1 MTTTHGHHLTDAARA
16 RVGTTI
22 DGLWHVDGLVAVGG
36 SATIYAASVQ
46 DPPKAGRRPEGATR
60 RGGKRYAVKVF
71 DVELAEVPSALA
83 HFRAEGRVANRIG
96 HAGVV
101 NILAEGTTED
111 GAPYLVMP
119 LLEGET
125 AQQRLQRHPGGLPA
139 REALAIVEAV
149 LDVLVAAHG
158 RGIVHR
164 DLKPDNVF
172 LERGG
177 GVRLLDFGIARLADN
192 PDRTMHG
199 TVLGTPGYMPPEQAR
214 GKIDEVGPRSDLWS
228 TGALLYTLLT
238 GRILQEAPTLIASVL
253 RAQNDAVAPAM
264 QLVPGA
270 GEALANAL
278 DGALAFDPSHRW
290 MDASAM
296 LLAVRAAIDAVRAKE
311 HIGSCPGVAVDSLS
325 PAPATPADD
334 EAKPVTMPG
343 PGELWRPVPWIA
355 GFAAA
360 AAALAVA
367 AFVHVRPSMTA
378 PASAPVAA
386 SRPVAADVAPPPE
399 ERPPAPVDA
408 PALSGPSGGG
418 APLTGLTVDVDSLP
432 GPAPVT
438 ATSAKR
444 TPVKPKAS
452 EIVRTV
458 DF

>member
-1 MTTTHGHHLTDAARA
+1 MTTTGHTLSDAARA

-36 SATIYAASVQ
+36 SATIYAAT
-46 DPPKAGRRPEGATR
+46 DGR
-60 RGGKRYAVKVF
+60 GKRYAVKVF
-71 DVELAEVPSALA
+71 DVDLAEVPSALA

-119 LLEGET
+119 LLDGET
-125 AQQRLQRHPGGLPA
+125 AQQRLQRHAGGLPA

-149 LDVLVAAHG
+149 LDVLVAAHA

-177 GVRLLDFGIARLADN
+177 GVRVLDFGIARLTDN
-192 PDRTMHG
+192 PDRTMYG

-228 TGALLYTLLT
+228 AGALLYTLLT
-238 GRILQEAPTLIASVL
+238 GRMLHEAPTLIASVL
-253 RAQNDAVAPAM
+253 RAQNDPVAPAA
-264 QLVPGA
+264 QLVPGV

-296 LLAVRAAIDAVRAKE
+296 LLAVRAAIDEVRGKALV
-311 HIGSCPGVAVDSLS
+311 GSCPGVAVDSL
-325 PAPATPADD
+325 APTTPGSG
-334 EAKPVTMPG
+334 EEKPVTMPG
-343 PGELWRPVPWIA
+343 PGEIWRPVPWIA
-355 GFAAA
+355 GFAAV
-360 AAALAVA
+360 AAALVVA
-367 AFVHVRPSMTA
+367 AFVHVRS
-378 PASAPVAA
+378 PAQVALARAPVAA
-386 SRPVAADVAPPPE
+386 SRPVAADASPPE
-399 ERPPAPVDA
+399 EPAPV
-408 PALSGPSGGG
+408 
-418 APLTGLTVDVDSLP
+418 
-432 GPAPVT
+432 PV
-438 ATSAKR
+438 ASAKR
-444 TPVKPKAS
+444 TPVKPKAT

-458 DF
+458 NF

>member
-1 MTTTHGHHLTDAARA
+1 MTNNGHTANDAARA

-36 SATIYAASVQ
+36 SATIYAAT
-46 DPPKAGRRPEGATR
+46 DGR
-60 RGGKRYAVKVF
+60 GKRYAVKVF
-71 DVELAEVPSALA
+71 DVDLTEVPSALA

-101 NILAEGTTED
+101 NVLAEGTTED

-119 LLEGET
+119 LLDGET
-125 AQQRLQRHPGGLPA
+125 AQQRLQRHAGGLPA

-177 GVRLLDFGIARLADN
+177 GVRVLDFGIARLADN

-228 TGALLYTLLT
+228 AGALLYTLLT
-238 GRILQEAPTLIASVL
+238 GRVLHEAPTLIASVL
-253 RAQNDAVAPAM
+253 RAQNDPVGPAV

-296 LLAVRAAIDAVRAKE
+296 LLAVRAATDEARGKALV
-311 HIGSCPGVAVDSLS
+311 GSCPGVAVDSL
-325 PAPATPADD
+325 APTTPAGD
-334 EAKPVTMPG
+334 EEKPVTMPG
-343 PGELWRPVPWIA
+343 PGEIWRPVPWIA

-367 AFVHVRPSMTA
+367 AFVHVRPQA
-378 PASAPVAA
+378 PVALASAPVAA
-386 SRPVAADVAPPPE
+386 SRPVAAYVAPPPE
-399 ERPPAPVDA
+399 EQAPPAPVEA
-408 PALSGPSGGG
+408 PSL
-418 APLTGLTVDVDSLP
+418 APTVVDIDSLP
-432 GPAPVT
+432 APAPI
-438 ATSAKR
+438 ASAKR
-444 TPVKPKAS
+444 ASAKPKAS

>member
-1 MTTTHGHHLTDAARA
+1 MTTAAAHSSDAARA

-22 DGLWHVDGLVAVGG
+22 DALWRVDALVAVGG
-36 SATIYAASVQ
+36 SASIYAAT
-46 DPPKAGRRPEGATR
+46 DGR
-60 RGGKRYAVKVF
+60 GKRYAVKVF
-71 DVELAEVPSALA
+71 DVELADVPSALA

-96 HAGVV
+96 HPGVV
-101 NILAEGTTED
+101 NVLAEGTTED

-149 LDVLVAAHG
+149 LDVLVAAHA

-177 GVRLLDFGIARLADN
+177 GVRVLDFGIARLADN

-214 GKIDEVGPRSDLWS
+214 GKIDAIGPRSDLW
-228 TGALLYTLLT
+228 TVGAMLYTLLT
-238 GRILQEAPTLIASVL
+238 GRVLHEAPTLIASVL
-253 RAQNDAVAPAM
+253 RAQNDPVLPAA
-264 QLVPGA
+264 QIVPGA
-270 GEALANAL
+270 SEALASAL
-278 DGALAFDPSHRW
+278 DGALAFDPAHRW
-290 MDASAM
+290 MDATAM
-296 LLAVRAAIDAVRAKE
+296 LLAVRAALDEVRSKE
-311 HIGSCPGVAVDSLS
+311 LVGSCPGVAVDSLAPAAS
-325 PAPATPADD
+325 PAPREKT
-334 EAKPVTMPG
+334 PVTMPG
-343 PGELWRPVPWIA
+343 PGEMWRPVPWIA

-367 AFVHVRPSMTA
+367 AFVRVHPGPAV

-399 ERPPAPVDA
+399 EPPPAPIEA
-408 PALSGPSGGG
+408 PS
-418 APLTGLTVDVDSLP
+418 LTPPVVDVDSLP
-432 GPAPVT
+432 AMPAPV
-438 ATSAKR
+438 ASAKHAA
-444 TPVKPKAS
+444 PKPKAH
-452 EIVRTV
+452 EIVRTA

>member
-1 MTTTHGHHLTDAARA
+1 MTTTTAHSSDAVRA

-22 DGLWHVDGLVAVGG
+22 DGLWRIDALVAVGG
-36 SATIYAASVQ
+36 SATIYAATAEG
-46 DPPKAGRRPEGATR
+46 PPKAARRPERATR
-60 RGGKRYAVKVF
+60 RSGKRYAVKVF
-71 DVELAEVPSALA
+71 DVDLSDVPSALA

-101 NILAEGTTED
+101 NVLAEGTTED

-125 AQQRLQRHPGGLPA
+125 AQQRLQRHPQGLPV
-139 REALAIVEAV
+139 REALAIAEAV
-149 LDVLVAAHG
+149 LDVLVAAHS

-177 GVRLLDFGIARLADN
+177 GVRVLDFGIARLADN

-199 TVLGTPGYMPPEQAR
+199 TVLGTPGYLPPEQAR
-214 GKIDEVGPRSDLWS
+214 GKIDEIGPRSDLW
-228 TGALLYTLLT
+228 TVGAMMYTLLT
-238 GRILQEAPTLIASVL
+238 GRVLHEAPTLIASVL
-253 RAQNDAVAPAM
+253 RAQNDAAAPAT
-264 QLVPGA
+264 QLVPGV
-270 GEALANAL
+270 GDALAHAL
-278 DGALAFDPSHRW
+278 DGALAFNPADRW

-296 LLAVRAAIDAVRAKE
+296 LLAVRAAIEEVRSKE
-311 HIGSCPGVAVDSLS
+311 LAASCPGVAVDSL
-325 PAPATPADD
+325 APSAASQPR
-334 EAKPVTMPG
+334 EEHPVTMPG
-343 PGELWRPVPWIA
+343 PGEIWRPVPWIA

-367 AFVHVRPSMTA
+367 AFVRVHPGPAV

-386 SRPVAADVAPPPE
+386 SRPVAVDVAPPPE
-399 ERPPAPVDA
+399 EPPPPPVEAPSLTPPVVDI
-408 PALSGPSGGG
+408 
-418 APLTGLTVDVDSLP
+418 DSLP
-432 GPAPVT
+432 APPH
-438 ATSAKR
+438 AAASAKR
-444 TPVKPKAS
+444 APVKPKAG

>member
-1 MTTTHGHHLTDAARA
+1 MTTNGHTLSDGARA

-36 SATIYAASVQ
+36 SATIYAAT
-46 DPPKAGRRPEGATR
+46 DGR
-60 RGGKRYAVKVF
+60 GKRYAVKVF

-101 NILAEGTTED
+101 NILAEGTTAD

-125 AQQRLQRHPGGLPA
+125 AQQRLQRHAGGLPV
-139 REALAIVEAV
+139 REALAIVETV

-177 GVRLLDFGIARLADN
+177 GVRVLDFGIARLADN

-214 GKIDEVGPRSDLWS
+214 GKIDEIGPRSDLWS
-228 TGALLYTLLT
+228 AGALLYTLLT
-238 GRILQEAPTLIASVL
+238 GRVLHVAPTLIASVL
-253 RAQNDAVAPAM
+253 RAQNEAVAPAA
-264 QLVPGA
+264 QLLPGA
-270 GEALANAL
+270 GEALTNAL
-278 DGALAFDPSHRW
+278 DGALAFDASNRW

-296 LLAVRAAIDAVRAKE
+296 LLAVRAAVDEVRAKE
-311 HIGSCPGVAVDSLS
+311 HVGSCPGVAVDSLAPTI
-325 PAPATPADD
+325 PAGDD
-334 EAKPVTMPG
+334 EKPVTMPG
-343 PGELWRPVPWIA
+343 PGEIWRPVPWVA

-367 AFVHVRPSMTA
+367 AFVHVRPPA
-378 PASAPVAA
+378 PVALASAPVAA
-386 SRPVAADVAPPPE
+386 SRHVAADVAPPPE
-399 ERPPAPVDA
+399 EAPPAPVDA
-408 PALSGPSGGG
+408 PAL
-418 APLTGLTVDVDSLP
+418 APAVVDIDSLP
-432 GPAPVT
+432 APAPV
-438 ATSAKR
+438 ASAKR

>member
-1 MTTTHGHHLTDAARA
+1 MTNDAPAANDAARA

-36 SATIYAASVQ
+36 SAAIYAAT
-46 DPPKAGRRPEGATR
+46 DGR
-60 RGGKRYAVKVF
+60 GKRYAVKVF
-71 DVELAEVPSALA
+71 DVDLVEVPSALA

-101 NILAEGTTED
+101 NVLAEGTTED

-125 AQQRLQRHPGGLPA
+125 AQQRLQRHGGGLPA
-139 REALAIVEAV
+139 REALAIAEAV

-177 GVRLLDFGIARLADN
+177 GVRVLDFGIARLADN

-214 GKIDEVGPRSDLWS
+214 GKLDEVGPRSDLWS

-238 GRILQEAPTLIASVL
+238 GRVLHEAPTLIASVL
-253 RAQNDAVAPAM
+253 RAQNDAVAPAA
-264 QLVPGA
+264 QLVPGV

-278 DGALAFDPSHRW
+278 DGALAFDLSHRW

-296 LLAVRAAIDAVRAKE
+296 LLAVRAASDEARGKALV
-311 HIGSCPGVAVDSLS
+311 GSCPGVAVDSL
-325 PAPATPADD
+325 APSTPAGD
-334 EAKPVTMPG
+334 EEKPVTMPG
-343 PGELWRPVPWIA
+343 PGEIWRPVPWIA

-367 AFVHVRPSMTA
+367 AFVHVRP
-378 PASAPVAA
+378 PAQVALASGPVAA
-386 SRPVAADVAPPPE
+386 SRPVAAHVAPPPE
-399 ERPPAPVDA
+399 EEPPPAPVEA
-408 PALSGPSGGG
+408 PAL
-418 APLTGLTVDVDSLP
+418 APTVVDIDSLP
-432 GPAPVT
+432 APAPV
-438 ATSAKR
+438 ASAKR
-444 TPVKPKAS
+444 TPIKPKAS

>member
-1 MTTTHGHHLTDAARA
+1 
-16 RVGTTI
+16 VGTTI

-36 SATIYAASVQ
+36 SATIYAAT
-46 DPPKAGRRPEGATR
+46 DGR
-60 RGGKRYAVKVF
+60 GKRYAVKVF
-71 DVELAEVPSALA
+71 DVDLVEVPSALA

-101 NILAEGTTED
+101 NVLAEGTTED

-125 AQQRLQRHPGGLPA
+125 AQQRLQRHAGGLPA
-139 REALAIVEAV
+139 PEALAIVEAV

-177 GVRLLDFGIARLADN
+177 GVRVLDFGIARLADS

-228 TGALLYTLLT
+228 AGALLYTLLT
-238 GRILQEAPTLIASVL
+238 GRVLHWAPTLIASVL
-253 RAQNDAVAPAM
+253 RAQNDAVAPAA

-278 DGALAFDPSHRW
+278 DGALAFDASHRW

-296 LLAVRAAIDAVRAKE
+296 RLAVRAAIDEAHGKALV
-311 HIGSCPGVAVDSLS
+311 GSCPGVAVDSL
-325 PAPATPADD
+325 APTTPAGD
-334 EAKPVTMPG
+334 EEKPVTMPG
-343 PGELWRPVPWIA
+343 PGEIWRPVPWIA

-367 AFVHVRPSMTA
+367 AFVHVRPQA
-378 PASAPVAA
+378 PLAVASGPVAA
-386 SRPVAADVAPPPE
+386 TRPVAAYVAPPPE
-399 ERPPAPVDA
+399 EVPPPAVEAPALAPPAVDIDSLPAPAPVA
-408 PALSGPSGGG
+408 
-418 APLTGLTVDVDSLP
+418 
-432 GPAPVT
+432 
-438 ATSAKR
+438 SAKR
-444 TPVKPKAS
+444 SYGTVKPKAS

>member
-1 MTTTHGHHLTDAARA
+1 MTTLGHTLSDEARA
-16 RVGTTI
+16 RVGATI

-36 SATIYAASVQ
+36 SATIYAAT
-46 DPPKAGRRPEGATR
+46 DGR
-60 RGGKRYAVKVF
+60 GKRYAVKVF
-71 DVELAEVPSALA
+71 DVELVEVPSALA

-101 NILAEGTTED
+101 NVLAEGTTED

-119 LLEGET
+119 LLDGET
-125 AQQRLQRHPGGLPA
+125 AQQRLQRHAGGLPV
-139 REALAIVEAV
+139 REALAIVETV

-177 GVRLLDFGIARLADN
+177 GVRVLDFGIARLADN

-214 GKIDEVGPRSDLWS
+214 GKIDEIGPRSDLWS
-228 TGALLYTLLT
+228 VGALLYTLLT
-238 GRILQEAPTLIASVL
+238 GRVLHAAPTLIASVL
-253 RAQNDAVAPAM
+253 RAQNDAAAPAA
-264 QLVPGA
+264 QLVPGV

-278 DGALAFDPSHRW
+278 DGALAFDPSNRW

-296 LLAVRAAIDAVRAKE
+296 LLAVRAAIDEVRGKDLA
-311 HIGSCPGVAVDSLS
+311 SCPGVAVDSL
-325 PAPATPADD
+325 APTTPEDD
-334 EAKPVTMPG
+334 EEKPVTMPG
-343 PGELWRPVPWIA
+343 PGEIWRPVPWIA

-367 AFVHVRPSMTA
+367 AFVHVRP
-378 PASAPVAA
+378 PAQSALALAPVAA
-386 SRPVAADVAPPPE
+386 SRPVAADIAPPRE
-399 ERPPAPVDA
+399 ETAPAPVDV
-408 PALSGPSGGG
+408 PALATTSGGG
-418 APLTGLTVDVDSLP
+418 APMPGASGVGAPLPDAIVDVDSLP
-432 GPAPVT
+432 EAAPV
-438 ATSAKR
+438 ASAKH

>member
-1 MTTTHGHHLTDAARA
+1 MMTDGHTLSDAARA
-16 RVGTTI
+16 RVGTMI
-22 DGLWHVDGLVAVGG
+22 DGLWQVDGLVAVGG
-36 SATIYAASVQ
+36 SATIYAAT
-46 DPPKAGRRPEGATR
+46 DGR
-60 RGGKRYAVKVF
+60 GKRYAVKVF
-71 DVELAEVPSALA
+71 DVDLAEVPSALA

-101 NILAEGTTED
+101 NVLAEGTTGD

-119 LLEGET
+119 LLDGET

-164 DLKPDNVF
+164 DLKPENVF

-177 GVRLLDFGIARLADN
+177 GVRVIDFGIARLADN

-228 TGALLYTLLT
+228 AGSLLYTLLT
-238 GRILQEAPTLIASVL
+238 GRVLHQAPTLIASVL
-253 RAQNDAVAPAM
+253 RAQNEPVAPAA

-278 DGALAFDPSHRW
+278 DGALAFDPSNRW

-296 LLAVRAAIDAVRAKE
+296 LLAVRAAIDEVSGKTLV
-311 HIGSCPGVAVDSLS
+311 GSCPGVAVDSLT
-325 PAPATPADD
+325 PTTPAGD
-334 EAKPVTMPG
+334 EEKPVTMPG
-343 PGELWRPVPWIA
+343 PGEIWRPVPWVA

-367 AFVHVRPSMTA
+367 AFVHVRPPSPLA
-378 PASAPVAA
+378 LASAPIAA

-399 ERPPAPVDA
+399 EAPPAPVDA
-408 PALSGPSGGG
+408 PALAS
-418 APLTGLTVDVDSLP
+418 AVVDIDSVSA
-432 GPAPVT
+432 PAPV
-438 ATSAKR
+438 ASAKH
-444 TPVKPKAS
+444 TPPKQKAT